1 MAKLEVPDEAVQHIV
16 GYIVTTPKVLGGL
29 FCSYFSGQ
37 LWAFLTVAY
46 FKKNARGNKML
57 DSVPA
62 KVALGSCWFCLI
74 GLPIYW
80 MKYDSVDLN
89 YESFLDILPAVIIV
103 SFALQ
108 LFVYL
113 AVAKWGANK

>member
-1 MAKLEVPDEAVQHIV
+1 MAKIEVPDEAVQQIV
-16 GYIVTTPKVLGGL
+16 GYIVATPKVLGGL

-46 FKKNARGNKML
+46 FKKNTRGNKML
-57 DSVPA
+57 DSLPA

-74 GLPIYW
+74 SLPIYW
-80 MKYDSVDLN
+80 AKYDSMDLVYDN
-89 YESFLDILPAVIIV
+89 FLNILPAAIIV
-103 SFALQ
+103 AFALQ

-113 AVAKWGANK
+113 AVAKWGASQ